1 MFTFLEI
8 NGFEVEASDPEL
20 AAWIIGLST
29 GTAPVELAE
38 LVRAR
43 VRPLARL
50 ETIRELGWVAGVMTS

>member
-43 VRPLARL
+43 VRPLAR
-50 ETIRELGWVAGVMTS
+50 